1 MTHEAGA
8 YVWFQQHEEYFNSP
22 LNGMLVQCTV
32 TPKDDIRQYS
42 FVYIA
47 GNWHSEN
54 SVRLPRTQNAG
65 CEAMRT
71 QSWDHRSSKFF
82 GGRGNINTLS
92 SCKTSLGYIQLCSKT
107 VLNKEHNQTDS
118 RPCQGFSFPG
128 PLKDR
133 IKQSRTCLHF
143 TWKINMSYHFL
154 INNLLWIV
162 DKWIADLLK
171 KV

>member
-1 MTHEAGA
+1 MRQVLTSD
-8 YVWFQQHEEYFNSP
+8 FSSMKSISTL

-71 QSWDHRSSKFF
+71 
-82 GGRGNINTLS
+82 
-92 SCKTSLGYIQLCSKT
+92 
-107 VLNKEHNQTDS
+107 
-118 RPCQGFSFPG
+118 
-128 PLKDR
+128 
-133 IKQSRTCLHF
+133 
-143 TWKINMSYHFL
+143 
-154 INNLLWIV
+154 
-162 DKWIADLLK
+162 
-171 KV
+171 